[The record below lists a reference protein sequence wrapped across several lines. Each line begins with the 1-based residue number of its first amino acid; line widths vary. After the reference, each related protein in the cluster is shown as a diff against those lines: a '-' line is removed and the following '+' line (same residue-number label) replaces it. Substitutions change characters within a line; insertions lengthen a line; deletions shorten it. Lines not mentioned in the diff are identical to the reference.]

1 MSYQLHDYCSR
12 ASHYHQLSGLLQ
24 LIPNK
29 LLDSNPQF
37 ILNTAA
43 KVIPLKQ
50 KSDHVIVP
58 LKNVQWLPTS
68 FRVKLNILTTSTS
81 T

>member
-1 MSYQLHDYCSR
+1 MSYNLHDYYPS
-12 ASHYHQLSGLLQ
+12 ASHYHQLSGLLE

-29 LLDSNPQF
+29 LPDSNPQF

-50 KSDHVIVP
+50 KSDHVIIL
-58 LKNVQWLPTS
+58 LKN
-68 FRVKLNILTTSTS
+68 
-81 T
+81 